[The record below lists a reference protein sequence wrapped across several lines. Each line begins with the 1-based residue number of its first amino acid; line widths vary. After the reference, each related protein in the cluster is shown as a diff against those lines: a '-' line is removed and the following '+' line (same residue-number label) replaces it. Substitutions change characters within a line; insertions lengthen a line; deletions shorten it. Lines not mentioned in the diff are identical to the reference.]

1 MHIKIGLLIVFIQ
14 CVPMNW
20 VKGSEK
26 QFYGG
31 FMMHSNG
38 KRDEERVLK
47 VLAKFKPIIHL
58 NKMFSS
64 LLKT

>member
-1 MHIKIGLLIVFIQ
+1 
-14 CVPMNW
+14 MNW

-64 LLKT
+64 PLKTSCLSV